1 MTNKPTQVTTNEVR
15 ISYEHLL
22 QAYANQPGADPK
34 FSATLLIPKTD
45 IATKQRIDA
54 AIQAAAQEGMAS
66 RWGGIRPPQLPT
78 PVWDGDGVRQNGEAF
93 GPECKGHWVMTA
105 SSKQRPEIVDHNLN
119 PVIDATEI
127 YSGMFAK
134 VNVNFFA
141 YFSNGK
147 KGIGCGLGPV
157 QKTRDG
163 EPLGGRVSAAEAFG
177 GAAGAPQYNAPYQP
191 PMSPPPQYAPP
202 SYDGPYARPDPNS
215 GEVYWP
221 RPAQQPQQYAAVDPI
236 TGLPIQ
242 R

>member
-1 MTNKPTQVTTNEVR
+1 MASKPTQVTTNEVR

-22 QAYANQPGADPK
+22 KPYANQPGAEEK
-34 FSATLLIPKTD
+34 FSATLLIPKSD
-45 IATKQRIDA
+45 VATKQRIDA
-54 AIQAAAQEGMAS
+54 AIQVAVQEGISA
-66 RWGGIRPPQLPT
+66 RWNGVRPAQLPT
-78 PVWDGDGVRQNGEAF
+78 PVWDGDGVRQNGDAF

-105 SSKQRPEIVDHNLN
+105 SSKQRPEIVDLSLN

-127 YSGMFAK
+127 YSGMYAK
-134 VNVNFFA
+134 VNINFFA

-177 GAAGAPQYNAPYQP
+177 GGAAPSPQYNAPYQP
-191 PMSPPPQYAPP
+191 PMAPPPQYAPP
-202 SYDGPYARPDPNS
+202 QY
-215 GEVYWP
+215 
-221 RPAQQPQQYAAVDPI
+221 AQQQYSPPYAAVDPI
-236 TGLPIQ
+236 TGLPTGM